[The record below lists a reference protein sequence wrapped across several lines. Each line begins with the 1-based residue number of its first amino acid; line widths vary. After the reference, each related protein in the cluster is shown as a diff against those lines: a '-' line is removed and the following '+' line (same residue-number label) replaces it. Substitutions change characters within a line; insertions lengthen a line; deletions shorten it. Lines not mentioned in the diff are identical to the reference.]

1 MGVGLS
7 GPRARPAEGQRAKPR
22 PHPPGKAPPARRLPS
37 TPLLAALLCTFGKH
51 RRLSVAVGHSPLGD
65 LNVLSHRVLTV
76 TA

>member
-1 MGVGLS
+1 MGVGAVGAQGPTCRGAAGEAEAAPS
-7 GPRARPAEGQRAKPR
+7 GEGA
-22 PHPPGKAPPARRLPS
+22 PARRLPS